1 MAMIQKKVQ
10 EGLGLVEREM
20 EVGKFEYD
28 LIYKTRPDLMILR
41 DVSLSHLYD
50 LLFEG
55 PIVDL
60 GLLRCKRTML
70 ADDHIGWII
79 LILYGFMLDS
89 LGEHERDETSGIQK
103 ADRLIK
109 SHFCFSCLKR
119 ESNRLD
125 WDIWEVQ
132 DI

>member
-60 GLLRCKRTML
+60 GLLRCKRMRL

-79 LILYGFMLDS
+79 LIFLWILC
-89 LGEHERDETSGIQK
+89 
-103 ADRLIK
+103 LIAWGNMK
-109 SHFCFSCLKR
+109 GMKHLASRKL
-119 ESNRLD
+119 
-125 WDIWEVQ
+125 IG
-132 DI
+132 